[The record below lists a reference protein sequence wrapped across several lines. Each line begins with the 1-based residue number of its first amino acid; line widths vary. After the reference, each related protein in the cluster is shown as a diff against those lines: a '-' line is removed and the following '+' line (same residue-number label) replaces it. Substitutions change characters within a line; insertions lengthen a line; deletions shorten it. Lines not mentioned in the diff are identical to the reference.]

1 MMLAVTKHGRTLHSG
16 ASSSHASHRWRI
28 SFSFSL
34 GAAYDKI
41 LSVMKRTVFG
51 ATLLSALVIN
61 NSAALMA
68 AEYYRWTDQ
77 NGVVHF
83 TDNLHNIPET
93 QRGNAGRIQSIEPP
107 RVPPP
112 PVPVPPSKASIPFE
126 RQGQVVVVEAT
137 LNKKTAAKFVVDTGA
152 SYTMISSA
160 VAKELDI
167 DTEQNSRTAPFQTAN
182 GIIQAPLVSLDSIAV
197 GGMEIRNLTA
207 AVHDAVSDP
216 RISGLL
222 GLNFL
227 SNFRMDIDTQ
237 KGVLH
242 LEKK

>member
-1 MMLAVTKHGRTLHSG
+1 
-16 ASSSHASHRWRI
+16 
-28 SFSFSL
+28 
-34 GAAYDKI
+34 
-41 LSVMKRTVFG
+41 
-51 ATLLSALVIN
+51 
-61 NSAALMA
+61 
-68 AEYYRWTDQ
+68 
-77 NGVVHF
+77 
-83 TDNLHNIPET
+83 
-93 QRGNAGRIQSIEPP
+93 
-107 RVPPP
+107 
-112 PVPVPPSKASIPFE
+112 
-126 RQGQVVVVEAT
+126 

>member
-1 MMLAVTKHGRTLHSG
+1 MIRFFIVMAPTIFTV
-16 ASSSHASHRWRI
+16 A
-28 SFSFSL
+28 F
-34 GAAYDKI
+34 
-41 LSVMKRTVFG
+41 LS
-51 ATLLSALVIN
+51 TLLISSPLRSAD
-61 NSAALMA
+61 
-68 AEYYRWTDQ
+68 YYRWVDQ

-93 QRGNAGRIQSIEPP
+93 QRGKVGRIQSTEPP
-107 RVPPP
+107 RSQPPIP
-112 PVPVPPSKASIPFE
+112 ILPSKASIPFE
-126 RQGQVVVVEAT
+126 KQGQVVVVEAT

-167 DTEQNSRTAPFQTAN
+167 DTEQNRRTAPFQTAN
-182 GIIQAPLVSLDSIAV
+182 GVIQAPLVSLESISV

-207 AVHDAVSDP
+207 AVHDVLSDS
-216 RISGLL
+216 RIAGLL

>member
-1 MMLAVTKHGRTLHSG
+1 V
-16 ASSSHASHRWRI
+16 
-28 SFSFSL
+28 
-34 GAAYDKI
+34 
-41 LSVMKRTVFG
+41 
-51 ATLLSALVIN
+51 
-61 NSAALMA
+61 
-68 AEYYRWTDQ
+68 DQ

-93 QRGNAGRIQSIEPP
+93 QRGNAGRIQSIDPP

-112 PVPVPPSKASIPFE
+112 PAPISPSKASIPFE
-126 RQGQVVVVEAT
+126 KQGQVVIVEAT
-137 LNKKTAAKFVVDTGA
+137 LNKKTSVKFVVDTGA

-167 DTEQNSRTAPFQTAN
+167 DTEQNRRTAPFQTAN
-182 GIIQAPLVSLDSIAV
+182 GIIQAPLVSLDSITV

-207 AVHDAVSDP
+207 AVHDVLADSRVA
-216 RISGLL
+216 GLL

>member
-1 MMLAVTKHGRTLHSG
+1 MRHAVFSVSFLCTVL
-16 ASSSHASHRWRI
+16 I
-28 SFSFSL
+28 S
-34 GAAYDKI
+34 AA
-41 LSVMKRTVFG
+41 
-51 ATLLSALVIN
+51 LLSA
-61 NSAALMA
+61 AD
-68 AEYYRWTDQ
+68 YYRWVDQ

-83 TDNLHNIPET
+83 TDNPHNIPEN
-93 QRGNAGRIQSIEPP
+93 QRGKAGRLISNDPP
-107 RVPPP
+107 RNPQP
-112 PVPVPPSKASIPFE
+112 PVPVAPNKASIPFE

-160 VAKELDI
+160 IAKQLDI
-167 DTEQNSRTAPFQTAN
+167 ETEQNRRTAPFQTAN
-182 GIIQAPLVSLDSIAV
+182 GIIQAPLVSLESISV

-207 AVHDAVSDP
+207 AVHDVLSDP
-216 RISGLL
+216 RIAGLL

>member
-1 MMLAVTKHGRTLHSG
+1 MMAH
-16 ASSSHASHRWRI
+16 
-28 SFSFSL
+28 
-34 GAAYDKI
+34 
-41 LSVMKRTVFG
+41 TVFG
-51 ATLLSALVIN
+51 TAFLWTVLIIPTWLI
-61 NSAALMA
+61 AAD
-68 AEYYRWTDQ
+68 YYRWVDQ

-93 QRGNAGRIQSIEPP
+93 QRGKAGRIESNEPP
-107 RVPPP
+107 RNQPP
-112 PVPVPPSKASIPFE
+112 PVAPLPTKASIPFE
-126 RQGQVVVVEAT
+126 KQGQVVIVEAT
-137 LNKKTAAKFVVDTGA
+137 LNKKTAVKFVVDTGA

-167 DTEQNSRTAPFQTAN
+167 DTEQNRKTAPFQTAN
-182 GIIQAPLVSLDSIAV
+182 GIIQAPLVNLESIAV
-197 GGMEIRNLTA
+197 GGIEILNLTA
-207 AVHDAVSDP
+207 AVHDAIPDAKVA
-216 RISGLL
+216 GLL

>member
-1 MMLAVTKHGRTLHSG
+1 MTRS
-16 ASSSHASHRWRI
+16 
-28 SFSFSL
+28 
-34 GAAYDKI
+34 
-41 LSVMKRTVFG
+41 VFG
-51 ATLLSALVIN
+51 AALLSALLIG
-61 NSAALMA
+61 SASLCA
-68 AEYYRWTDQ
+68 AEYFRWVDQ

-93 QRGNAGRIQSIEPP
+93 QRSSAGRLQSIEPP

-112 PVPVPPSKASIPFE
+112 PPPPSKASIPFE
-126 RQGQVVVVEAT
+126 KQGQVVIVEAM
-137 LNKKTAAKFVVDTGA
+137 LNKKTAARFVVDTGA

-167 DTEQNSRTAPFQTAN
+167 DTEQNRRTAPFQTAN
-182 GIIQAPLVSLDSIAV
+182 GVIQAPLVSLESIAV

-207 AVHDAVSDP
+207 AVHDVLADSRVA
-216 RISGLL
+216 GLL

>member
-1 MMLAVTKHGRTLHSG
+1 MRHAVFS
-16 ASSSHASHRWRI
+16 ASFLCTVLMS
-28 SFSFSL
+28 
-34 GAAYDKI
+34 AAI
-41 LSVMKRTVFG
+41 LS
-51 ATLLSALVIN
+51 
-61 NSAALMA
+61 AAD
-68 AEYYRWTDQ
+68 YYRWVDQ

-83 TDNLHNIPET
+83 TDNPHNIPEI
-93 QRGNAGRIQSIEPP
+93 QRGKAGRIISNDPP
-107 RVPPP
+107 RNPRP
-112 PVPVPPSKASIPFE
+112 PVPVAPNKASIPFE

-160 VAKELDI
+160 IAKQLDI
-167 DTEQNSRTAPFQTAN
+167 ETEQNRRTAPFQTAN
-182 GIIQAPLVSLDSIAV
+182 GIIQAPLVSLESISV

-207 AVHDAVSDP
+207 AVHDVLSDP
-216 RISGLL
+216 RIAGLL

>member
-1 MMLAVTKHGRTLHSG
+1 MAT
-16 ASSSHASHRWRI
+16 
-28 SFSFSL
+28 
-34 GAAYDKI
+34 YDKI
-41 LSVMKRTVFG
+41 LSVMGRTVFG
-51 ATLLSALVIN
+51 AALLSALLIS
-61 NSAALMA
+61 SASLCA
-68 AEYYRWTDQ
+68 AEYFRWVDQ

-83 TDNLHNIPET
+83 TDNLYNIPET
-93 QRGNAGRIQSIEPP
+93 QRSSAGRLQSIEPP

-112 PVPVPPSKASIPFE
+112 PPPSKASIPFE
-126 RQGQVVVVEAT
+126 KQGQVVIVEAM
-137 LNKKTAAKFVVDTGA
+137 LNKKTAARFVVDTGA

-167 DTEQNSRTAPFQTAN
+167 DTEQNRRTAPFQTAN
-182 GIIQAPLVSLDSIAV
+182 GVIQAPLVSLDSIAV

>member
-1 MMLAVTKHGRTLHSG
+1 MRIAV
-16 ASSSHASHRWRI
+16 
-28 SFSFSL
+28 FSAGCL
-34 GAAYDKI
+34 CAI
-41 LSVMKRTVFG
+41 LMRGPT
-51 ATLLSALVIN
+51 LSA
-61 NSAALMA
+61 AD
-68 AEYYRWTDQ
+68 YYRWVDQ

-83 TDNLHNIPET
+83 TDNLHNIPES
-93 QRGNAGRIQSIEPP
+93 QRGQAGRIISNEPP
-107 RVPPP
+107 RRPPP
-112 PVPVPPSKASIPFE
+112 APVVPNKASIPFE
-126 RQGQVVVVEAT
+126 KQGQVVVVEAT

-160 VAKELDI
+160 IAKELDI
-167 DTEQNSRTAPFQTAN
+167 ETEQNRRTAPFQTAN
-182 GIIQAPLVSLDSIAV
+182 GIIQAPLVSLESISV

-207 AVHDAVSDP
+207 AVHDVLADP
-216 RISGLL
+216 RIAGLL

>member
-1 MMLAVTKHGRTLHSG
+1 MIRFFIVMAPTIFTV
-16 ASSSHASHRWRI
+16 A
-28 SFSFSL
+28 F
-34 GAAYDKI
+34 
-41 LSVMKRTVFG
+41 LS
-51 ATLLSALVIN
+51 TLLISSPLRSAD
-61 NSAALMA
+61 
-68 AEYYRWTDQ
+68 YYRWVDQ

-93 QRGNAGRIQSIEPP
+93 QRGKVGRIQSTEPP
-107 RVPPP
+107 RSQPPIP
-112 PVPVPPSKASIPFE
+112 ILPSKASIPFE
-126 RQGQVVVVEAT
+126 KQGQVVVVEAT

-167 DTEQNSRTAPFQTAN
+167 DTEQNRRTAPFQTAN
-182 GIIQAPLVSLDSIAV
+182 GVIQAPLVSLESISI

-207 AVHDAVSDP
+207 AVHDVLSDS
-216 RISGLL
+216 RIAGLL

>member
-1 MMLAVTKHGRTLHSG
+1 MA
-16 ASSSHASHRWRI
+16 
-28 SFSFSL
+28 
-34 GAAYDKI
+34 
-41 LSVMKRTVFG
+41 RTVFG
-51 ATLLSALVIN
+51 AAFLSALL
-61 NSAALMA
+61 NSSASLIA
-68 AEYYRWTDQ
+68 AEYYRWVDQ

-93 QRGNAGRIQSIEPP
+93 QRGSVGRIQSIEPP
-107 RVPPP
+107 RVAPP
-112 PVPVPPSKASIPFE
+112 PVPIPPSKASIPFE
-126 RQGQVVVVEAT
+126 KQGQVVVVEAT
-137 LNKKTAAKFVVDTGA
+137 LNKKTAARFVVDTGA

-167 DTEQNSRTAPFQTAN
+167 DTEQNRRTAPFQTAN
-182 GIIQAPLVSLDSIAV
+182 GIIQAPLVSLESITV

-207 AVHDAVSDP
+207 AVHDAVSDA
-216 RISGLL
+216 RIAGLL

>member
-1 MMLAVTKHGRTLHSG
+1 MIESNFVRLP
-16 ASSSHASHRWRI
+16 I
-28 SFSFSL
+28 F
-34 GAAYDKI
+34 I
-41 LSVMKRTVFG
+41 
-51 ATLLSALVIN
+51 
-61 NSAALMA
+61 SAASLCA
-68 AEYYRWTDQ
+68 FFVSPRPVIPADYYRWVDP

-93 QRGNAGRIQSIEPP
+93 QRGKAGRIQSNEPP
-107 RVPPP
+107 RSQPPP
-112 PVPVPPSKASIPFE
+112 TPILPSKASVPFE
-126 RQGQVVVVEAT
+126 KHGQVVIVEAT

-167 DTEQNSRTAPFQTAN
+167 DTEQNPKTAPFQTAN
-182 GIIQAPLVSLDSIAV
+182 GIIQAPLVSLESITV
-197 GGMEIRNLTA
+197 GGIEIRNLTA
-207 AVHDAVSDP
+207 AVHDVLPDP
-216 RISGLL
+216 RVAGLL

>member
-1 MMLAVTKHGRTLHSG
+1 MIIFFPVMA
-16 ASSSHASHRWRI
+16 RI
-28 SFSFSL
+28 
-34 GAAYDKI
+34 
-41 LSVMKRTVFG
+41 VFG
-51 ATLLSALVIN
+51 AAFLSALLIS
-61 NSAALMA
+61 SAALVA
-68 AEYYRWTDQ
+68 AEYYRWVDQ

-83 TDNLHNIPET
+83 TDNLHNIPEI

-112 PVPVPPSKASIPFE
+112 PVPISPSKASIPFE
-126 RQGQVVVVEAT
+126 KQGQVVIVEAT
-137 LNKKTAAKFVVDTGA
+137 LNKKTAARFVVDTGA

-167 DTEQNSRTAPFQTAN
+167 DTEQNRRTAPFQTAN
-182 GIIQAPLVSLDSIAV
+182 GIIQAPLVSLDSITV

-207 AVHDAVSDP
+207 AVHDVLADSRVA
-216 RISGLL
+216 GLL

>member
-1 MMLAVTKHGRTLHSG
+1 MV
-16 ASSSHASHRWRI
+16 RI
-28 SFSFSL
+28 
-34 GAAYDKI
+34 
-41 LSVMKRTVFG
+41 VFG
-51 ATLLSALVIN
+51 AACLSVLLI
-61 NSAALMA
+61 NSASLVA
-68 AEYYRWTDQ
+68 AEYFRWVDQ

-107 RVPPP
+107 RVPQPAA
-112 PVPVPPSKASIPFE
+112 PVAPSKASIPFE
-126 RQGQVVVVEAT
+126 KQGQVVIVEAT

-167 DTEQNSRTAPFQTAN
+167 DTEQNRRTAPFQTAN
-182 GIIQAPLVSLDSIAV
+182 GVIQAPLVSLESITV

-207 AVHDAVSDP
+207 AVHDVLADSRVA
-216 RISGLL
+216 GLL

>member
-1 MMLAVTKHGRTLHSG
+1 MV
-16 ASSSHASHRWRI
+16 RI
-28 SFSFSL
+28 
-34 GAAYDKI
+34 
-41 LSVMKRTVFG
+41 VFG
-51 ATLLSALVIN
+51 AACLSVLLI
-61 NSAALMA
+61 NSASLVA
-68 AEYYRWTDQ
+68 AEYFRWVDQ

-107 RVPPP
+107 RVPQPAAP
-112 PVPVPPSKASIPFE
+112 IAPSKASIPFE
-126 RQGQVVVVEAT
+126 KQGQVVIVEAT

-167 DTEQNSRTAPFQTAN
+167 DTEQNRRTAPFQTAN
-182 GIIQAPLVSLDSIAV
+182 GVIQAPLVSLDSITV

-207 AVHDAVSDP
+207 AVHDVLADP
-216 RISGLL
+216 RVAGLL